1 MAQTAIT
8 VQREYAR
15 RYSIWDWITTVDHK
29 KIGILYLMTSLV
41 FFCIGG
47 LLALMIRTQLARPNE
62 TLLSPDTYNQ
72 VFTMHGTIMIF
83 LVVMPLNSAFFNIL
97 VPLMIGAR
105 DVAFPRL
112 NAFSYWTFLF
122 GALLMLS
129 SFLFGAAPND
139 GWFGYANLTTARYSP
154 GLNVDFWIFGLQIL
168 GIASVAAALNFIVT
182 IINMRAPG
190 MRMMRVPPFAWMT
203 LITSVL
209 LVLAFPSLTV
219 GLIELMFD
227 RYFGTLFFEPTQG
240 GSVLL
245 WQHLFWIF
253 GHPEVYILILPAM
266 GIVSEILPTFAGK
279 PLFGYPFVIYSGIAI
294 AFLSFGVWAHHMFAV
309 GLGPVPNSVFAT
321 TTMLIAIPTG
331 VKIFNWIG
339 TLWGGS
345 IHITP
350 ALLYAAGFVGMFTIG
365 GISGVMHASV
375 PVDYWQTDSYFIVAH
390 FHYVL
395 FGGSIMAIFGGIY
408 YWFPKIFGRMLD
420 EKLGIYHFW
429 ITLIGFNMTF
439 FPMHF
444 LGIAGMPRRIYTYHS
459 GLGWDFWNFFE
470 TIGAYIIGVGV
481 LLFAYNIIK
490 SMRSGELAPPD
501 PWDART
507 LEWAIPS
514 PAPEYNFAEIPEV
527 HSRDAYWEAKYGG
540 ETPNWLKVDQ
550 NPPPNAGQRIHMP
563 GPSYFPILV
572 SLGLLIAGIGMVMH
586 GSDSIAHTYAW
597 FVTGIGM
604 FLTVVSLVG
613 WSLEPIEKTAERERA
628 RV

>member
-8 VQREYAR
+8 VQRKPAR
-15 RYSIWDWITTVDHK
+15 RATIWEWMTTVDHK
-29 KIGILYLMTSLV
+29 RVGILYLFSSMI
-41 FFCIGG
+41 FFLFGG
-47 LLALMIRTQLARPNE
+47 LLALLIRTQLARPDLNV
-62 TLLSPDTYNQ
+62 LAPDTYNQ

-83 LVVMPLNSAFFNIL
+83 LFVMPINSAFFNFM

-112 NAFSYWTFLF
+112 NAFSFWTFLF

-129 SFLFGAAPND
+129 SFAFGAAPD
-139 GWFGYANLTTARYSP
+139 QGWFGYANLTTAKYSP

-168 GIASVAAALNFIVT
+168 GIASIASALNFFVT

-190 MRMMRVPPFAWMT
+190 MTLMRMPAFVWMT
-203 LITSVL
+203 LITSTL

-240 GSVLL
+240 GNVIL

-253 GHPEVYILILPAM
+253 GHPEVYILILPPM
-266 GIVSEILPTFAGK
+266 GMVSEILPTFSRK

-294 AFLSFGVWAHHMFAV
+294 GFLSFGVWAHHMFAV

-345 IHITP
+345 IRLTP

-395 FGGSIMAIFGGIY
+395 FGGAVMAIFGAIY

-420 EKLGIYHFW
+420 ERLGHIHFW
-429 ITLIGFNMTF
+429 ITLVAFNLTF

-444 LGIAGMPRRIYTYHS
+444 LGIAGMPRRIFTYHD
-459 GLGWDFWNFFE
+459 GLGWDFWNFVE
-470 TIGAYIIGVGV
+470 SIGAYMLGVGV

-490 SMRSGELAPPD
+490 SLRSGELALPD
-501 PWDART
+501 PWDGRT

-514 PAPEYNFAEIPEV
+514 PPPAYNFAEVPTV
-527 HSRDAYWEAKYGG
+527 HSRDGYWEAKYAADR
-540 ETPNWLKVDQ
+540 PQWLAADQ
-550 NPPPNAGQRIHMP
+550 APPESASRRIHLP
-563 GPSYFPILV
+563 SPSYFPLLA
-572 SLGLLIAGIGMVMH
+572 SLGLLLMGIGMVMH
-586 GSDSIAHTYAW
+586 GEENLRLIGW
-597 FVTGIGM
+597 GVTGFGI
-604 FLTVVSLVG
+604 FVLTVSLFG
-613 WSLEPIEKTAERERA
+613 WSLEPI
-628 RV
+628 